1 MSEITK
7 VYYPFEDAVY
17 RAAKQNFEHH
27 VNIGLEERFPF
38 DELHSHIQETY
49 LEEARTLLMRKGEN
63 TEPIAP
69 HTEHI
74 CVKDFSR
81 KAFKKARKE
90 LGKNNV

>member
-1 MSEITK
+1 MSQITK

-17 RAAKQNFEHH
+17 HAAKQNFEHH
-27 VNIGLEERFPF
+27 VNIGIEERFPF

-74 CVKDFSR
+74 CVKDFDR